1 MRDRRGIVT
10 SITMPSSSQNH
21 KAQLLTRG
29 PVLRAIASI
38 AIPMALVMVVNAVF
52 SYLDLW
58 FIARLG
64 PDALHAMDVLFP
76 YINLSNALVYAGL
89 GTGVSVVVAR
99 QATRGGASW
108 EGVLK
113 AGLVLAIP
121 LSLIFVLGA
130 VCGAPAVVWAA
141 AGRLIKS
148 VSPNKAVAATHFR
161 WR

>member
-1 MRDRRGIVT
+1 
-10 SITMPSSSQNH
+10 MPHTSQND
-21 KAQLLTRG
+21 KTQLLTRG

-38 AIPMALVMVVNAVF
+38 AIPMVLVMVVNAVF

-76 YINLSNALVYAGL
+76 YVSLSNALVYAGL

-99 QATRGGASW
+99 QATCGGASW

-113 AGLVLAIP
+113 AASVGD
-121 LSLIFVLGA
+121 
-130 VCGAPAVVWAA
+130 PAVVDFRVGRGVWQRCTAA
-141 AGRLIKS
+141 CTRHRCQPCDGWHL
-148 VSPNKAVAATHFR
+148 
-161 WR
+161 